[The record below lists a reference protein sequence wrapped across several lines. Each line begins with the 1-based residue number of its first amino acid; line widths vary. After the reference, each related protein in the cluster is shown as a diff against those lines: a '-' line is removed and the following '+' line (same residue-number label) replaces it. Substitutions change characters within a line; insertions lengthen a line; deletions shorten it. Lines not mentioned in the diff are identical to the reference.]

1 MNEKEKIKDKKKNNN
16 NCNNCNN
23 CNNDPQFTYIYSLI
37 IFIINK
43 PFYEKCFLT

>member
-16 NCNNCNN
+16 NCNN
-23 CNNDPQFTYIYSLI
+23 DPQLAYIYSLI